1 MRTPLLLSF
10 VLGAALLPA
19 QEREFGKPVATTLTE
34 MRAEPEAYR
43 NVKVVFTIQFAS
55 LGKLSNPFFTRFTP
69 TDFVNFYGWA
79 DEQEIWQQP
88 AYNDL
93 FGMLFYNKLNP
104 RLQQIYELRTYDRLQ
119 ITGIVRSVFQDAP
132 WIEVL
137 DFKQVTGKLDTA
149 VLTHLYRGEQL
160 MEQRQWQR
168 AIAELALAP
177 GSEVPPAAQRKVH
190 RNLGVCYLRIGEA
203 AQAIDHLTAAS
214 NMSPETDLEMERL
227 LAIAATQPALELD
240 RTVDVKSLKDHERPM
255 WEAFED
261 TRAAK
266 LTGR

>member
-34 MRAEPEAYR
+34 LRAEPEAYR
-43 NVKVVFTIQFAS
+43 NVKIEFTIQFAS
-55 LGKLSNPFFTRFTP
+55 LGKLTNPFFTRFTP

-104 RLQQIYELRTYDRLQ
+104 QLEEVYQLRTYDR
-119 ITGIVRSVFQDAP
+119 IKVTGIVRSVFQDSP

-137 DFKQVTGKLDTA
+137 EFTRLGGKLDTA

-160 MEQRQWQR
+160 MAQRQWQR
-168 AIAELALAP
+168 AVAELALAP
-177 GSEVPPAAQRKVH
+177 GSGTV
-190 RNLGVCYLRIGEA
+190 
-203 AQAIDHLTAAS
+203 AAS
-214 NMSPETDLEMERL
+214 RWAP
-227 LAIAATQPALELD
+227 IG
-240 RTVDVKSLKDHERPM
+240 TVDWPRRVAAMSSSLGYLPSSR
-255 WEAFED
+255 
-261 TRAAK
+261 
-266 LTGR
+266 